1 MAICLT
7 LKRVTSSAKPWKPN
21 KMEFLYLFLI
31 MLGLYYGNEFWKAHI
46 TNHPWENKKLNLM
59 GGKLADRAETVP
71 VGYEE
76 DVYDEDDYEE
86 EVSYPL
92 SAREMKEQHNQRREA
107 EAASKNQRNEE
118 IFRAYGSI
126 LRESLAATHSL
137 DFNTLY
143 EYVPLPVYSVPPDLI
158 QAAPRPK
165 LETYRKS
172 KVNESLSRF
181 YPGHETRQIDAD
193 EEQSYLYNHALVSWE
208 AAEQSRITSLQLYKA
223 EFEKQLQV
231 AVAHNDA
238 VCQKRDRLSDNYMA
252 GDEFVI
258 AAYAK
263 KILELSPYPEWL
275 SRKIKTVY
283 VSASKQLVVDFD
295 LPKIAVVPHR
305 GDFRFVKSTDKI
317 ASKNRKQKDIDDD
330 YTRLISALALKAL
343 YEVFESDRGSLIDV
357 CCFNGYLDTI
367 DRSTGTKVRPCLIST
382 RVTKEKFQQIDLAHV
397 DARLCVRN
405 LGSHVSGSASD
416 LQAVKPIIEFN
427 MKDRRFVE
435 QGDLSFLTSAQN
447 LMDLNPYEF
456 EKLIVKLFQ
465 DMGLDAKLTQSS
477 RDGGVDCVAYDLRP
491 IIGGKVVIQ
500 AKRYRNTVGVSAV
513 RDLYGTMRHEGANK
527 GILVTT
533 SGYGPDAFNFAKDK
547 PIELIDGSGLL
558 HYLQEVGVNARIVM
572 PME

>member
-1 MAICLT
+1 
-7 LKRVTSSAKPWKPN
+7 
-21 KMEFLYLFLI
+21 MEFLYLFLI
-31 MLGLYYGNEFWKAHI
+31 MLGLYYVSEFWKAHI
-46 TNHPWENKKLNLM
+46 TNHPWENKKLKLM
-59 GGKLADRAETVP
+59 GGQLADRAETVP

-76 DVYDEDDYEE
+76 DVYDEDDYQE

-92 SAREMKEQHNQRREA
+92 SARERKEQHNQRREA

-118 IFRAYGSI
+118 IFRAYESI

-143 EYVPLPVYSVPPDLI
+143 EYVPLPTYSVPVDLA
-158 QAAPRPK
+158 QAASRPTV
-165 LETYRKS
+165 EDYRKG
-172 KVNESLSRF
+172 KIRESLSKF

-193 EEQSYLYNHALVSWE
+193 EEQSYLYNQALVSWE
-208 AAEQSRITSLQLYKA
+208 AAEKSRIASLKLCRA
-223 EFEKQLQV
+223 EFERQLSE
-231 AVAHNDA
+231 ALAHNES
-238 VCQKRDRLSDNYMA
+238 VRQKRDRLTDNYLA
-252 GDEFVI
+252 GDEFVV

-263 KILELSPYPEWL
+263 KILENSPFPKWL
-275 SRKIKTVY
+275 SRKVNTVY
-283 VSASKQLVVDFD
+283 ASTSKQLIVDFD
-295 LPKIAVVPHR
+295 LPRVEVVPHS
-305 GDFRFVKSTDKI
+305 GDFRFVKSSDKI
-317 ASKNRKQKDIDDD
+317 VSRNRKQKDIDDD
-330 YTRLISALALKAL
+330 YTRLISAIALKAL
-343 YEVFESDRGSLIDV
+343 HEVFESDRGSLIDV

-382 RVTKEKFQQIDLAHV
+382 RVTKEKFQQIELAHV

-435 QGDLSFLTSAQN
+435 QGDLSFLNSALN

-456 EKLIVKLFQ
+456 ERLIVKLFQ
-465 DMGLDAKLTQSS
+465 ELGLDAKLTQSS
-477 RDGGVDCVAYDLRP
+477 RDGGVDCIAYDVRP

-500 AKRYRNTVGVSAV
+500 AKRYRHTVGVSAV
-513 RDLYGTMRHEGANK
+513 RDLYGTMMNEGANK

-547 PIELIDGSGLL
+547 PIELIDGGGLL